1 MVFSVLRHIQRT
13 KIYSLGCCTRRC
25 VRPSSSVRFQSF
37 QGTFGHAV
45 VEEERDDILH
55 EDGRESVDPKQRLDV
70 EDYFD
75 VRSLVDLEELFDA
88 RVHLG
93 HNDAVLDPF
102 ARKFVYG
109 QRAGHH
115 IIDLNKTVPLFREAL
130 NVLSHIV
137 YNRGIVCFASTDPRH
152 DHLLQKTARGS
163 GEYFITREWT
173 KGQFTNALHF
183 YQTDTLPDII
193 IAFNITRF
201 QKIKE
206 MIVEASMCNIPIIGL
221 IDTDCDGRLVT
232 YPVPGNDD
240 TPESMSKIC
249 EIFQKSILNAK
260 EKRLTNEALK
270 SKYDT

>member
-1 MVFSVLRHIQRT
+1 VCGILRHLQLT
-13 KIYSLGCCTRRC
+13 KINSVSFFSRRFA
-25 VRPSSSVRFQSF
+25 RPSSMVSFEVF
-37 QGTFGHAV
+37 QGRFGQSLEDNLDEV
-45 VEEERDDILH
+45 LPRD
-55 EDGRESVDPKQRLDV
+55 EESVDPGQRLQV

-75 VRSLVDLEELFDA
+75 VSGLVNLKELFSS

-93 HNDAVLDPF
+93 HTDALLDPF
-102 ARKFVYG
+102 ARQFVYG

-152 DHLLQKTARGS
+152 DYILQKTARGS
-163 GEYFITREWT
+163 GEYFITREWN
-173 KGQFTNALHF
+173 KGQFTNALRV
-183 YQTDTLPDII
+183 YKTDRLPDII

-201 QKIKE
+201 QKVKE

-221 IDTDCDGRLVT
+221 VDTDCDGRLIT

-240 TPESMSKIC
+240 TTDSMSKIC
-249 EIFQKSILNAK
+249 EIFQTAILNAK
-260 EKRLTNEALK
+260 EKRLLDEASK